1 MDSGWI
7 GCDACASAQAL
18 YQVKM
23 IAGELY
29 FCGHHY
35 NKNKEAL
42 DKQAFEIVELDS
54 KQLVETEIV
63 NG

>member
-1 MDSGWI
+1 MNQEWI

-18 YQVKM
+18 YQAKM

-42 DKQAFEIVELDS
+42 DKQAFEVVELS
-54 KQLVETEIV
+54 TLSELVEAE
-63 NG
+63 

>member
-1 MDSGWI
+1 
-7 GCDACASAQAL
+7 
-18 YQVKM
+18 M

-42 DKQAFEIVELDS
+42 DKQAYEVVELD
-54 KQLVETEIV
+54 KKELVETEEII

>member
-1 MDSGWI
+1 MNQEWI

-18 YQVKM
+18 YQAKM

-42 DKQAFEIVELDS
+42 DKQAFEVVELS
-54 KQLVETEIV
+54 NLQELVETE
-63 NG
+63 

>member
-1 MDSGWI
+1 
-7 GCDACASAQAL
+7 
-18 YQVKM
+18 M

-42 DKQAFEIVELDS
+42 DKQAFEIVELDNT
-54 KQLVETEIV
+54 QLVETGEVI

>member
-1 MDSGWI
+1 MNQEWI

-18 YQVKM
+18 YLVKM

-35 NKNKEAL
+35 NENKEAL
-42 DKQAFEIVELDS
+42 DKQAFEVVELS
-54 KQLVETEIV
+54 SLQELVETE
-63 NG
+63 